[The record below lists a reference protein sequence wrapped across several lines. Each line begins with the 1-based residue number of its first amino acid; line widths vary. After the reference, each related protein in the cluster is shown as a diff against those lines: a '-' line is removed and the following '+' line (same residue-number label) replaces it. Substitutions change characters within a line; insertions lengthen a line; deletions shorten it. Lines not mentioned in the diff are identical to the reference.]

1 MSVGKRGVLIEK
13 TCKFTNLFNI
23 YRMEGIVQ
31 YVGTSSKPQKRLR
44 APGRL
49 WQIVGWEDEK

>member
-49 WQIVGWEDEK
+49 